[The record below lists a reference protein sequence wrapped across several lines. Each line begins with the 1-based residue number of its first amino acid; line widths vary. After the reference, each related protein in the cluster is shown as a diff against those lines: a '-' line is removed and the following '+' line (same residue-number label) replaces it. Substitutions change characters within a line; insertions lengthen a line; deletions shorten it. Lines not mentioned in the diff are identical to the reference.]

1 VNKSLDQLRSL
12 QIVISSSGRYRSR
25 GIGYRQLIGDLGIPA
40 GVIDLADFHARI
52 HRAEGVLME
61 QHSCLAVD
69 ALGMM
74 ADCAHRNRVDI
85 GDVAAIVIA
94 TAQLPQDL

>member
-1 VNKSLDQLRSL
+1 MV
-12 QIVISSSGRYRSR
+12 
-25 GIGYRQLIGDLGIPA
+25 
-40 GVIDLADFHARI
+40 DFHARL

-69 ALGMM
+69 ALMMM

-85 GDVAAIVIA
+85 GDVAAIVV
-94 TAQLPQDL
+94 TTLDLPQDA